1 MGVTSV
7 WFSQSCQCL
16 RWVVSF
22 VPGFYC
28 FVWHT
33 GLLADQDFTDEKWM
47 LFVLKSVSLNCRIM
61 LRLSILNL
69 CKTVNTATSDQCFV
83 FGRVTLFEHVG
94 RFNCFD
100 VIHAMAHFPGA
111 LSVCGYVQLAP
122 IKLNR
127 YGEDLLFFLFYM
139 NGGDVL
145 QLAAAA
151 EL

>member
-1 MGVTSV
+1 MV
-7 WFSQSCQCL
+7 
-16 RWVVSF
+16 
-22 VPGFYC
+22 
-28 FVWHT
+28 
-33 GLLADQDFTDEKWM
+33 
-47 LFVLKSVSLNCRIM
+47 FVLKSVSLNCRIM
-61 LRLSILNL
+61 LRFSILNL
-69 CKTVNTATSDQCFV
+69 CKTINIAASVRSMFCLWQS
-83 FGRVTLFEHVG
+83 VTLFEHVG
-94 RFNCFD
+94 RFSCFD
-100 VIHAMAHFPGA
+100 VVHAVAHFPGA